1 MTLKDKKNKREYQNK
16 LKAQGGAKNNDDKSN
31 NHKDK
36 GKTVPKPEPEP
47 APAASNFQ
55 GVAENADKL
64 ITEANQRY
72 LASETK
78 VRRNLYRKLQ
88 S

>member
-16 LKAQGGAKNNDDKSN
+16 LKGQGGAKSNDDKSN
-31 NHKDK
+31 NHKEK

-64 ITEANQRY
+64 ITEANKRY
-72 LASETK
+72 LAAETK
-78 VRRNLYRKLQ
+78 VRRNVYRRLQ
-88 S
+88 T